1 MKQKLLKNRSKRENK
16 SFGGVINLVTSN
28 YLGVRMSFLIMFLI
42 LPIMAQCQGR
52 IETRPAQSKTLVWS
66 DEFNYNGLPDSTKW
80 NFQVGKSRSNNE
92 PQWYTKDPKN
102 IQVANG
108 NLTITCRIENI
119 ESEQRYTSAR
129 INTRGKYTTT
139 LGRIEA
145 RAKVPAG
152 RGSWPAFWTLGL
164 AGGWPTCGEIDIME
178 YWGHDPNTIASN
190 VHTRDYNHTKGTGR
204 GGKITFDKP
213 NNDFHIYAVE
223 WYADRMDFF
232 FDDQMFYSCKSK
244 GEGIGEWPFNAPQYL
259 ILNLA
264 LWTNFSAGQPGID
277 NSIFPLEFIVD
288 YVRVYE
294 LK

>member
-1 MKQKLLKNRSKRENK
+1 MKQELLKNRSKRENK

-102 IQVANG
+102 IQVANE

-178 YWGHDPNTIASN
+178 YWGTIQ
-190 VHTRDYNHTKGTGR
+190 T
-204 GGKITFDKP
+204 P
-213 NNDFHIYAVE
+213 LL
-223 WYADRMDFF
+223 
-232 FDDQMFYSCKSK
+232 QMFIPVITIIPREPAVVVKSLSISPIMIFIFMQSNGMPTGWISFLMVRCFIPVSQK
-244 GEGIGEWPFNAPQYL
+244 VRGLANGPSMH
-259 ILNLA
+259 LN
-264 LWTNFSAGQPGID
+264 I
-277 NSIFPLEFIVD
+277 
-288 YVRVYE
+288 
-294 LK
+294 